1 MVTKRR
7 SCVYLKF
14 KIKLYKTKIYGFI
27 KKIHYFFYHLFFF
40 FFYNSFYIQQS
51 CIKIKHNDTKYLKDY
66 INVKTTLLHNAE
78 LSIHQKKKK
87 EKVTWAP
94 NQHDF

>member
-1 MVTKRR
+1 MVTKSR

-14 KIKLYKTKIYGFI
+14 KIKRYKTKMYGFI
-27 KKIHYFFYHLFFF
+27 KNIYIFYFFYF
-40 FFYNSFYIQQS
+40 SFYIQQS
-51 CIKIKHNDTKYLKDY
+51 CIKIKHNDSKYLKDY

-78 LSIHQKKKK
+78 LSSHQKKKK
-87 EKVTWAP
+87 KKVTWAP